1 MVFWFGVRFA
11 LSVLD
16 AQYTYSNPLT
26 HFAVFSVAVFSNT
39 LGHTQLLSIS
49 SVLELVEG
57 GGVRWKGGEQQTGR
71 LWPQMEMDCEWFDCI
86 RAQY

>member
-1 MVFWFGVRFA
+1 MVFWFGSVRFA

-49 SVLELVEG
+49 SVLQLGEG
-57 GGVRWKGGEQQTGR
+57 EEWGGVQQTGR